1 MATIPRPG
9 FPGDLGRV
17 RTADQLEYDGERR
30 VGDRRSRLRMEFA
43 DRVGRYGFPN
53 HRGQFRAGRG
63 TSRRVLSRSGNVA
76 SVPGRAPLA
85 RLRDRCRDR
94 LSEMGARS
102 SSQRARGRPPPEEHP
117 GHGNSSDRRRVGVR
131 LFRKCRRVL
140 PGCGR
145 HGAMVVRD
153 RGVRYPAWLGHGG
166 LSGPVS

>member
-1 MATIPRPG
+1 MATIPRPRL
-9 FPGDLGRV
+9 PGDLGRV

-30 VGDRRSRLRMEFA
+30 LGYRHSRPRLELA
-43 DRVGRYGFPN
+43 DRVGRYGFPH
-53 HRGQFRAGRG
+53 HRGQCRAGRG

-76 SVPGRAPLA
+76 SVSGRAQLA

-102 SSQRARGRPPPEEHP
+102 SSQRSSGRPPPEEHP
-117 GHGNSSDRRRVGVR
+117 GHGNSGDRRRVGVR
-131 LFRKCRRVL
+131 LFRERRRVL

-153 RGVRYPAWLGHGG
+153 RGVRYPAWLEHGG